1 MAINFRSD
9 SLSKPIIIVDTKLAP
24 GVSVPTSITAQLV
37 FNGVAGPVTTY
48 NASTL
53 TAGGVVR
60 FSLQADGSSLAT
72 GVYDYTLEVTTVVN
86 GVSSMQT
93 FPGKRAI
100 VNRNA
105 SEFGSGWGLDGLDR
119 LYESPSG
126 IMVVRGNGDS
136 LWFEKSGS
144 SYLHAPGDTSYT
156 SIVKNPNGSY
166 TLTSKTG
173 IVSSFS
179 STGMLLSRRDA
190 TNNVVSFVYV
200 DANSDGLAAEISS
213 VTDAFGRVVSFGYL
227 NGRVSTIS
235 HFSGRTATLSFDN
248 GTLTKYKLTDPDATG
263 VLLSPQV
270 AFEYNGRNLKSRTN
284 AVNEKTSF
292 DYGSAD
298 SRLRSVTYPDSSVG
312 ISFPLRSSRC
322 RPIASAELWQS
333 QRMGRQLFATNEL
346 QPNSVRTMTGAPMYG
361 GFVQTDLAGSPN
373 RLQHLG
379 SLGRSFAM
387 QMVSL

>member
-1 MAINFRSD
+1 MNGALAATGGFQLVEDILPNMAINFRSD
-9 SLSKPIIIVDTKLAP
+9 SLSKPIIIVDTQLAP

-48 NASTL
+48 NASSL
-53 TAGGVVR
+53 TAGGAVR
-60 FSLQADGSSLAT
+60 FSLQADGSSLPT
-72 GVYDYTLEVTTVVN
+72 GVYDYTLAVTTVVN

-105 SEFGSGWGLDGLDR
+105 SEFGSGWGLDGVDR
-119 LYESPSG
+119 LSETPSG
-126 IMVVRGNGDS
+126 ILVVRGNGDS

-190 TNNVVSFVYV
+190 TNNVVSFAYV

-213 VTDAFGRVVSFGYL
+213 VTDATSVSFYAA
-227 NGRVSTIS
+227 S
-235 HFSGRTATLSFDN
+235 
-248 GTLTKYKLTDPDATG
+248 
-263 VLLSPQV
+263 
-270 AFEYNGRNLKSRTN
+270 
-284 AVNEKTSF
+284 
-292 DYGSAD
+292 
-298 SRLRSVTYPDSSVG
+298 G
-312 ISFPLRSSRC
+312 ISRVLRPL
-322 RPIASAELWQS
+322 
-333 QRMGRQLFATNEL
+333 
-346 QPNSVRTMTGAPMYG
+346 PNSESAHYHA
-361 GFVQTDLAGSPN
+361 D
-373 RLQHLG
+373 
-379 SLGRSFAM
+379 
-387 QMVSL
+387 